1 MSSPTFQ
8 DDFDNDSLGSFPGN
22 NWYSTGGSFSSAV
35 VVVDPPH
42 IANNPGLPTNPSKA
56 SSSKCVNFG
65 SMAQVLGPAFNGD
78 VEFSFM
84 IGAQTILPQAIMQI
98 TNTMYPQTPAD
109 LSPPLDPEA
118 PGRYSGP
125 STAMLIAIQIEKDLS
140 ISLYVTDG
148 ILTDPTTNLPC
159 NSGMTTNSIQN
170 NSFYLQQNVWYF
182 FQFTFGFTAP
192 PPPLTGT
199 IMASGSLSIEGQ
211 SILTAKAAP
220 THWTTNNPYF
230 DPTGVFLTPP
240 LGLWNGL
247 EFFSSSFE
255 GAGCF
260 LDNVTVGGGQWPF
273 PATPPNPHCDVS
285 QLVVEVASLG
295 TQQNA
300 RISQFVVER
309 MTIPK
314 KSTGGLSANIRD
326 SQLVVELIR
335 QQGSGPIAGQNWIV
349 KES

>member
-8 DDFDNDSLGSFPGN
+8 DDFDLDALGSFPGN
-22 NWYSTGGSFSSAV
+22 NWYGIGGTTIV
-35 VVVDPPH
+35 VPDPPS
-42 IANNPGLPTNPSKA
+42 IASNPGLPRDPSKA
-56 SSSKCVNFG
+56 SSIQCVAFG
-65 SMAQVLGPAFNGD
+65 GLAQLVDANFNGD
-78 VEFSFM
+78 LECSIMV
-84 IGAQTILPQAIMQI
+84 GAGTALPQPIIQI
-98 TNTMYPQTPAD
+98 TNTMYPLTPTD
-109 LSPPLDPEA
+109 LSSPPNSGY
-118 PGRYSGP
+118 PGIYSGP
-125 STAMLIAIQIEKDLS
+125 RTATLLTVQIEKDLS
-140 ISLYVTDG
+140 ISLYVTNG

-159 NSGMTTNSIQN
+159 NSAFTTNSIHN
-170 NSFYLQQNVWYF
+170 NSFYLTQNAWYF
-182 FQFTFGFTAP
+182 FQLTFGFTAP

-211 SILTAKAAP
+211 SILNAKAAP
-220 THWTTNNPYF
+220 THWTTNNPYV
-230 DPTGVFLTPP
+230 DPTGVYIVPP
-240 LGLWNGL
+240 LGLYNGIQ
-247 EFFSSSFE
+247 FFSSVDI

-335 QQGSGPIAGQNWIV
+335 QQGSGPVAGQNWLV